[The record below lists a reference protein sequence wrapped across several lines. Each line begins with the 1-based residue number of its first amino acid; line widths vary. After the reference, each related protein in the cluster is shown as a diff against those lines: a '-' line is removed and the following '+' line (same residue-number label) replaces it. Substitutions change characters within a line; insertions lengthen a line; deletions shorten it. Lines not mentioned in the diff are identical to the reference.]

1 MPITVK
7 INRYKDLSRKDNIR
21 MSIKSSFAEF
31 AGRSSYWFLH
41 NVFHGGSSLPGKITL
56 KLDPNILSEF
66 SKKYDLVIITGTNGK
81 TLTTALSTRV
91 LREKYPQVVTN
102 PSGSNM
108 EQGIVTAFITA
119 PRAKQKG
126 LAVLEVDEANVRMVT
141 KHIQPIAIVMTN
153 LFRDQMDRYGEIYT
167 TYDKILAGV
176 KLAPKATIIAN
187 GDEQIFNTKDLP
199 NPVIYYGF
207 ANDHQEDLRAPAN
220 TDGLLCPKC
229 QHILHFHNI
238 TYASLG
244 EYFCPNCGFHRPEL
258 TYKVTA
264 IGSMTPT
271 SSKFQ
276 IDGHPFEIGV
286 GGLYNIYNALAAY
299 SLGRFLG
306 VSPAQIQNAFQA
318 DEHVFGR
325 QEIIN
330 VDGKE
335 VTLVLV
341 KNPVGL
347 NQVIDMVLTDP
358 EPFSFGFLL
367 NAHYADGIDTSWIW
381 DGNFEK
387 LNNHSIKK
395 FFTGGE
401 RYKDI
406 STRLTMAGIN
416 DIEEEPDLAKVIDKI
431 KQMPTKHVY
440 VLSSYTAML
449 QLRKELSERKYIQGG
464 MD

>member
-1 MPITVK
+1 
-7 INRYKDLSRKDNIR
+7 
-21 MSIKSSFAEF
+21 MSIKSSFAELM
-31 AGRSSYWFLH
+31 GRSSYWFLH

-56 KLDPNILSEF
+56 KLDPNILQEF

-81 TLTTALSTRV
+81 TLTTALTVRV
-91 LREKYPQVVTN
+91 LREKFPQVVTN

-119 PRAKQKG
+119 PRAKKKG

-141 KHIQPIAIVMTN
+141 KYIQPKVIVMTN

-187 GDEQIFNTKDLP
+187 GDEQIFHSKDLV
-199 NPVIYYGF
+199 NPTLYYGF
-207 ANDHQEDLRAPAN
+207 DNDHQPDLRAPAN

-229 QHILHFHNI
+229 QHILHYHNI

-244 EYFCPNCGFHRPEL
+244 EYFCPHCGFHRPDL
-258 TYKVTA
+258 TYRVTKL
-264 IGSMTPT
+264 GTMTPT
-271 SSKFQ
+271 SSKFT
-276 IDGHPFEIGV
+276 IDDHDYEIGV

-299 SLGRFLG
+299 AVGRFFG
-306 VSPAQIQNAFQA
+306 VTPEQIGHAFQA

-347 NQVIDMVLTDP
+347 NQVLDMILTDP

-367 NAHYADGIDTSWIW
+367 NANYADGIDTSWIW

-387 LNNHSIKK
+387 LKSHPIAH
-395 FFTGGE
+395 FFTGGQ

-406 STRLTMAGIN
+406 STRLRMAGIQQ
-416 DIEEEPDLAKVIDKI
+416 IEEEPDLTKVIDAVK
-431 KQMPTKHVY
+431 KMPTKHIY
-440 VLSSYTAML
+440 LLSSYTAML
-449 QLRKELSERKYIQGG
+449 QLRKELAEHHYIKGG